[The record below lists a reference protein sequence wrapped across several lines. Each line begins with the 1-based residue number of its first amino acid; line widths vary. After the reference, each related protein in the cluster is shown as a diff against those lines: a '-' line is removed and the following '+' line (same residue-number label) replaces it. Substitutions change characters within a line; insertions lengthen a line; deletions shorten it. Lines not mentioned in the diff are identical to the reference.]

1 MRLSATRPEPRAAS
15 TGENEGV
22 SMRTFHPSSLRWL
35 RAFGQFGLQRKHRL
49 GECEESADRDDFATD
64 EQGDDLGREITMLN
78 PADFGGGP
86 ILSTR

>member
-35 RAFGQFGLQRKHRL
+35 RGWSVLSGGRRAAQETFGAEVLVKVGPVDAVS
-49 GECEESADRDDFATD
+49 GATD
-64 EQGDDLGREITMLN
+64 FPVG
-78 PADFGGGP
+78 
-86 ILSTR
+86 